1 MSRLSKPDA
10 DDDVINLRHTKE
22 PEFRIDDL
30 PDDRVAGKVEAAA
43 VSELE
48 QAASKSYDKVKVKFE
63 KFVNLIAN
71 HSYEEIFEKHQDEDV
86 IISTDLLAD
95 LANAHEEKGERKTP
109 VIFLFGIL
117 LGVILTWLLLRS

>member
-1 MSRLSKPDA
+1 MSRLSKPD
-10 DDDVINLRHTKE
+10 DDVINLRQGSE
-22 PEFRIDDL
+22 PEFRIDNV
-30 PDDRVAGKVEAAA
+30 PDDRVAGKVETAK

-63 KFVNLIAN
+63 KFVNLIAT
-71 HSYEEIFEKHQDEDV
+71 HSYDEIFDKHQDEDV

-95 LANAHEEKGERKTP
+95 LANAHEDKGENRKTP